1 MIFVIWTADFGTVIL
16 TNAHSP
22 LSFLKWKRTI
32 LLFIYAQLRHF
43 LLGVINELRALLVQA
58 SPFKVHKLITERS
71 QSASAH
77 NKLHSERFLTVP
89 KLVLQ
94 HHKQCMVAPRVIWSW
109 RDSVTQ
115 AADLIVQ
122 SDNLLIV
129 CTHYPWSCG
138 RDTSACCTAMSVV
151 PAQLISRCYR
161 LMGSQK
167 ITPRVDGM
175 LGSWQ

>member
-1 MIFVIWTADFGTVIL
+1 MKKDNIIIHLCTTE
-16 TNAHSP
+16 N
-22 LSFLKWKRTI
+22 
-32 LLFIYAQLRHF
+32 F
-43 LLGVINELRALLVQA
+43 LLGVMNELCALLVQA

-94 HHKQCMVAPRVIWSW
+94 HKQCMVAPRVIWSW

-151 PAQLISRCYR
+151 PAQLISRCYSNAIWQQVN
-161 LMGSQK
+161 GSTKNNTQSGWDVGK
-167 ITPRVDGM
+167 LTIKGNSKNREYE
-175 LGSWQ
+175 